1 MLIKVLFL
9 CAVLTANLFATEL
22 FAKPGDKKPI
32 LPKQLIDVDGKTVDI
47 AKLAN
52 EKKLFIVTLKATWC
66 SVCFKQLLRLKT
78 RLTELRICGATF
90 IVLSP
95 GPKDALKSIRKRTEF
110 PYPFVEDKGLALA
123 KKLKLQIA
131 VDQIQPA
138 IFAVNKKREIAWM
151 QLGRNGSY
159 YGDKELQ
166 EYLDCEFELAWRF

>member
-1 MLIKVLFL
+1 MLLKVFFL
-9 CAVLTANLFATEL
+9 SAVLTVGLLFTEL
-22 FAKPGDKKPI
+22 FAKSGDEKTI
-32 LPKQLIDVDGKTVDI
+32 LPKQLIDVYGKTVDI
-47 AKLAN
+47 AKLAR
-52 EKKLFIVTLKATWC
+52 EKKLFVVTLKATWC

-90 IVLSP
+90 VVLSP

-123 KKLKLQIA
+123 KKLKLQIVA
-131 VDQIQPA
+131 AQIQPA

-166 EYLDCEFELAWRF
+166 EYLDCEFELALQF

>member
-1 MLIKVLFL
+1 MLPKVLFF
-9 CAVLTANLFATEL
+9 CAVLTVNLFFTEL
-22 FAKPGDKKPI
+22 FAKPGDEKPVF
-32 LPKQLIDVDGKTVDI
+32 PKQLIDVEGKTVDI
-47 AKLAN
+47 AKLAI

-95 GPKDALKSIRKRTEF
+95 GPAAELKKIQKRSEF

-131 VDQIQPA
+131 ADQIQPA
-138 IFAVNKKREIAWM
+138 IFAVNKKREINLV
-151 QLGRNGSY
+151 QLGR
-159 YGDKELQ
+159 KRQL
-166 EYLDCEFELAWRF
+166 LRR

>member
-1 MLIKVLFL
+1 MFIKLLFVYV
-9 CAVLTANLFATEL
+9 VLTFNLFSTEL
-22 FAKPGDKKPI
+22 FAKPGDDKLI
-32 LPKQLIDVDGKTVDI
+32 LPKKLIDVEGKTVDI
-47 AKLAN
+47 AKLAS

-78 RLTELRICGATF
+78 RLTKLRICGATF
-90 IVLSP
+90 VVLSP
-95 GPKDALKSIRKRTEF
+95 GPAAELKKIQKRSEF

-131 VDQIQPA
+131 AEQIQPA

-166 EYLDCEFELAWRF
+166 EYLDCEFELALQF